1 MAGPTPRKI
10 GVSEL
15 KSKLMRPATTSHFLC
30 EFAPPAN
37 AGLQSFIKDRKIL
50 AGFLGADYTDA
61 ENRELIRLSCSNAS
75 LPGSSLATHEINND
89 YTGVTERH
97 VYRRQYD
104 QRSEFTFYV
113 DNNYRIIDFFENW
126 MSYIVGEN
134 EITNQSITQYNRNYS
149 YRVNFPK
156 DYKTDNLYITKF
168 EKDLNDNSLSN
179 TDLNR
184 TLTYQ
189 FINAYPI
196 SINSMPVSYETS
208 EVLKCTVSFTYSRYI
223 VMKENTGTKKVLL
236 QRPNGQSPISTYV
249 QDGRPTLAQLAEQLE
264 AAGGRS
270 FGPNILGP

>member
-30 EFAPPAN
+30 EFAPPPFIS
-37 AGLQSFIKDRKIL
+37 SFARDRVG
-50 AGFLGADYTDA
+50 AGFLGADYYNKQNQD
-61 ENRELIRLSCSNAS
+61 LIPLSCSNAS

-126 MSYIVGEN
+126 MSYIVGED
-134 EITNQSITQYNRNYS
+134 EITDQPLTQNDRNYS

-156 DYKTDNLYITKF
+156 DYKTDNLYIAKF
-168 EKDLNDNSLSN
+168 EKDYGTLSL
-179 TDLNR
+179 
-184 TLTYQ
+184 
-189 FINAYPI
+189 IHI
-196 SINSMPVSYETS
+196 
-208 EVLKCTVSFTYSRYI
+208 
-223 VMKENTGTKKVLL
+223 
-236 QRPNGQSPISTYV
+236 
-249 QDGRPTLAQLAEQLE
+249 
-264 AAGGRS
+264 
-270 FGPNILGP
+270 